1 MEEGRLKTKWPK
13 MRRKR
18 GVLFCKQLLHS
29 VTVAARGGVKSCQ
42 VVPGYVGLVVAFF
55 SQSAQAGDRSRGS
68 RSLTWC
74 AKSRSDSDELQ
85 IGYTPTAP
93 FFSI

>member
-1 MEEGRLKTKWPK
+1 
-13 MRRKR
+13 MRRR
-18 GVLFCKQLLHS
+18 GVLFCKQLLLS
-29 VTVAARGGVKSCQ
+29 VTVAAPGGVMGCQ

-55 SQSAQAGDRSRGS
+55 FQSAQAGDRSRGGP
-68 RSLTWC
+68 SLTCC

-93 FFSI
+93 SFNLTWHVRENEIRK